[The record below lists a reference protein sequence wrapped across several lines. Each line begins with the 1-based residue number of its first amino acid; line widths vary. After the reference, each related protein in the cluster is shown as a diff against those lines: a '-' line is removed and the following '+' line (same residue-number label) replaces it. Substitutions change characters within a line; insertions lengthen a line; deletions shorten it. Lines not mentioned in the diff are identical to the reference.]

1 MLGNEI
7 TKNIVEVMIL
17 AGDIPENDPFEI
29 TTDLLNLYYQKFVEI
44 YPVLAGARCQKK
56 PSNIRYFKKLAG
68 LTLMKMSLSRIPL
81 EGVITTKPVK
91 LKSGILY
98 LISNPVFPGM
108 FKIGIT
114 QDLTTRLLQYQTYDP
129 YRKFKVDH
137 YMFVDN
143 MRKTE
148 KEVLY
153 KYKIDISKG
162 EWVDSKKV
170 KEVFT
175 KFV

>member
-1 MLGNEI
+1 MVGNEKTQRI
-7 TKNIVEVMIL
+7 IEAMIL

-29 TTDLLNLYYQKFVEI
+29 TTDLLNKYYQKFVEL
-44 YPVLAGARCQKK
+44 YADLANTKCQKK
-56 PSNIRYFKKLAG
+56 PSNIRYYKKLAG
-68 LTLMKMSLSRIPL
+68 LTLMKLSLSRVPL
-81 EGVITTKPVK
+81 EGVKAAKTVK

-98 LISNPVFPGM
+98 LISNPVFPDM

-114 QDLTTRLLQYQTYDP
+114 QDLNARLSQYQTYDP
-129 YRKFKVDH
+129 YRRFKVAH
-137 YMFVDN
+137 YKFVDD

-148 KEVLY
+148 REILDRY
-153 KYKIDISKG
+153 RINILKG
-162 EWVDSKKV
+162 EWVDSKKI